1 MSDLKRQQNRAKIV
15 AAVSA
20 ITVFLVMILLFRMRN
35 WMPFVAAGA
44 VYAGVILG
52 TWPILKRARRITLPD
67 SVAREDFELAIGAMT
82 NGITRFR
89 DAAREGLAVDRP
101 MFKRM
106 AKLVKSIR
114 AHHEAN
120 PLHVQRTRTFVRNT
134 LPRIVEAVGTY
145 LELRQRAG
153 TDHYGRLSDVS
164 RQMQAF
170 VPVLEKIDR
179 ACVENDVMALEINVE
194 VLNEQLDRDRDR
206 R

>member
-1 MSDLKRQQNRAKIV
+1 MSDLKRQQRRAKII

-20 ITVFLVMILLFRMRN
+20 IAVFLVMILLFRMRN
-35 WMPFVAAGA
+35 WMPFVAAAA
-44 VYAGVILG
+44 VYAGVFLG
-52 TWPILKRARRITLPD
+52 TWPLHRKRRRIAMPEG
-67 SVAREDFELAIGAMT
+67 VKREDFELALGSMTDAIG
-82 NGITRFR
+82 RFR
-89 DAAREGLAVDRP
+89 EAARDGLAVDRP

-114 AHHEAN
+114 THHEAN

-134 LPRIVEAVGTY
+134 LPRISDAIGTY
-145 LELRQRAG
+145 LDLRTRAG

-164 RQMQAF
+164 RQMQDF

-194 VLNEQLDRDRDR
+194 VLNEQLDRDRR
-206 R
+206 